1 MITHRIYIYM
11 VMAAT
16 LMGPAREAA
25 AQGFNIVE
33 TGTRKNAMGAAVG
46 RPDDA
51 SAVYHNPAGLTLQKG
66 THVFVSW
73 TSVFLNTNI
82 RLRPWSGS
90 EKYIKEAKP
99 DADGYYPGSSPS
111 TFAAIPMIV
120 ARTNLFTDRLVGA
133 ASIYVPNAA
142 GAKFGIEN
150 VTRYHLIDSYIIAA
164 FATLSAAYKVSDWLS
179 VGGGMS
185 LVYVKLFAQRLF
197 FPEVKTQD
205 MDKPVDLTLL
215 GFDGNTMMEMGGEDV
230 VPAFNLGVLLTP
242 FKELTIG
249 FTVMTPYT
257 VNIEGDV
264 TLRFG
269 DDARIKDTTG
279 VDQWE
284 GTQVTNAD
292 APWILFLGA
301 NLDIFPWLEVGGEL
315 RYYFT
320 STVGDQVTKIT
331 GIELLETFGLN
342 ELVTPKN
349 LRDYFQVSGG
359 FMVKPT
365 FNLPVKLELMA
376 GVHYESA
383 SAPYNTITVEQP
395 SFSHW
400 GIHLGARALFL
411 KRYRVGLCYWHYE
424 YLERN
429 GRESLTIP
437 PTNFQGSGNAD
448 AFTVTLEVMLSDGGI
463 AYKP

>member
-1 MITHRIYIYM
+1 MRTHRIYIYI
-11 VMAAT
+11 VMAAI
-16 LMGPAREAA
+16 LMGPAREVA

-33 TGTRKNAMGAAVG
+33 TGTRKNGMGAAIG

-73 TSVFLNTNI
+73 TSVFLNTDI
-82 RLRPWSGS
+82 RLQPWSGAN
-90 EKYIKEAKP
+90 KYIKEKV
-99 DADGYYPGSSPS
+99 DAEGYYPRTSPS

-120 ARTNLFTDRLVGA
+120 ARTNLFSERLVGA

-142 GAKFGIEN
+142 GAKFDAP
-150 VTRYHLIDSYIIAA
+150 VARYHLIDSYIIAA

-179 VGGGMS
+179 VGGGVS
-185 LVYVKLFAQRLF
+185 LVYVKLFAKRMF

-205 MDKPVDLTLL
+205 MDKPVDLGYYL
-215 GFDGNTMMEMGGEDV
+215 GGGSEMEMAGEDV
-230 VPAFNLGVLLTP
+230 VPAFNLGLLLTP

-264 TLRFG
+264 TLKFG
-269 DDARIKDTTG
+269 EDARIKDTAK
-279 VDQWE
+279 VDQWD

-292 APWILFLGA
+292 APWILFMGA

-320 STVGDQVTKIT
+320 SSVGDQVTKIT

-349 LRDYFQVSGG
+349 LRNYFQVSGG
-359 FMVKPT
+359 FMVKPRL
-365 FNLPVKLELMA
+365 NIPLKMELMA

-400 GIHLGARALFL
+400 GIHLGARLLFL

-448 AFTVTLEVMLSDGGI
+448 AFTVTLEVMFSSGGI